1 MFRNNNTKA
10 DSIDAT
16 LRDRQQRL
24 YAMTTA
30 KEMDNNEAVLG
41 ALQQVRYV
49 SALAKVDATVD
60 IAKETL
66 QNEPAGKSGIIG
78 SNFESYAFPAPCSQ

>member
-1 MFRNNNTKA
+1 M
-10 DSIDAT
+10 S
-16 LRDRQQRL
+16 
-24 YAMTTA
+24 TA

-49 SALAKVDATVD
+49 SALAKVDATVE

-66 QNEPAGKSGIIG
+66 QNEPAGESGTILFG
-78 SNFESYAFPAPCSQ
+78 VKHMFPRDVFY